1 MFAAKIEI
9 SIMSQFLTAYAVLVC
24 LHFVKQ
30 KKLPDHSPKGLNKRE
45 TKSECSMNTVNV
57 YIKGQED
64 KELISFLRYFPSRIK
79 NIGMDAV
86 FDRQIVYDYKDGRN
100 HLEVAK
106 CVAKFLVKKFGR
118 KICNVVFSCIPA
130 SSPER
135 NEMRNRHF
143 SELVCKFSGAIDG
156 FSHVS
161 VIGER
166 TAVHGTK
173 IKKEERAKRI
183 NEQNNIEIDADFFKN
198 KEVCIWDDVVTTG
211 ASFNAYVSQLE
222 QAGAHVTNGIFLA
235 KTSYKYVLK

>member
-1 MFAAKIEI
+1 MQCGI
-9 SIMSQFLTAYAVLVC
+9 
-24 LHFVKQ
+24 
-30 KKLPDHSPKGLNKRE
+30 
-45 TKSECSMNTVNV
+45 
-57 YIKGQED
+57 
-64 KELISFLRYFPSRIK
+64 
-79 NIGMDAV
+79 
-86 FDRQIVYDYKDGRN
+86 
-100 HLEVAK
+100 
-106 CVAKFLVKKFGR
+106 
-118 KICNVVFSCIPA
+118 IPA